1 MMVLHVEACD
11 CLSGPAGGLKGIY
24 LLQRG
29 SCTEQ
34 RDFIDRKMQSYELV
48 TKKKKKLET

>member
-1 MMVLHVEACD
+1 MMVLQVEACD
-11 CLSGPAGGLKGIY
+11 CLSVPAGGLKGIY

-34 RDFIDRKMQSYELV
+34 RDFIDRKCKAV
-48 TKKKKKLET
+48 N